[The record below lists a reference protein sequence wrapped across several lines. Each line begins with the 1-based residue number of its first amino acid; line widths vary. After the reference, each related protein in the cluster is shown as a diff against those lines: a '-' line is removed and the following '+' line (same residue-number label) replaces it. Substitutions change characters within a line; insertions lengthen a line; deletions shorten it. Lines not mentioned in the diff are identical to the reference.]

1 MTKPRFKR
9 VIPQALA
16 IAAIVSFAPLLVS
29 EASARVVVRPRHRH
43 RARVAIVVG
52 RPVVMAR
59 PVVIGGVPH
68 GAIDFDVTPKT
79 TEVYVDGAMRGQVDD
94 FDGFPEKLYLVAGTH
109 MIGLKTAD
117 GETVSRKV
125 RIVAGQ
131 EMNLKLDLEGGET
144 ESGEA
149 AGS

>member
-1 MTKPRFKR
+1 MKPRFKTT
-9 VIPQALA
+9 VASAMA

-29 EASARVVVRPRHRH
+29 PATAR
-43 RARVAIVVG
+43 VVG

-59 PVVIGGVPH
+59 PVVIAGVPH
-68 GAIDFDVTPKT
+68 GAIDFDVTPET

-94 FDGFPEKLYLVAGTH
+94 FDGFPDKLYLRAGTH
-109 MIGLKTAD
+109 VIALKTPD
-117 GETVSRKV
+117 GEKLSRKV

-131 EMNLKLDLEGGET
+131 
-144 ESGEA
+144 A

>member
-1 MTKPRFKR
+1 MKPRFKTA
-9 VIPQALA
+9 VASAWA
-16 IAAIVSFAPLLVS
+16 IA
-29 EASARVVVRPRHRH
+29 ARVVVRPRQRH

-59 PVVIGGVPH
+59 PVVIAGVPH
-68 GAIDFDVTPKT
+68 GAIDFDVTPET

-94 FDGFPEKLYLVAGTH
+94 FDGFPDKLYLRAGTH
-109 MIGLKTAD
+109 VIALKTPD
-117 GETVSRKV
+117 GEKLSRKV

-131 EMNLKLDLEGGET
+131 EMNLKVDLEEEDE